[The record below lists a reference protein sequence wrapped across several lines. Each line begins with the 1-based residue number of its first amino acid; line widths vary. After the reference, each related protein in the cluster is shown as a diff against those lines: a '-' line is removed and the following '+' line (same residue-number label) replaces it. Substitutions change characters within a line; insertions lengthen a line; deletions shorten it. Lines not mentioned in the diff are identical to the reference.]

1 MSLIKLLSVSQSLVG
16 GRNQPGRYK
25 MADQNLLPKFAP
37 MGRRISLAP
46 KRKPQ
51 EPLAQIG
58 SDKLKTR
65 TTASRVES
73 APGAAASDPRQGRTS
88 PLAGATAEVV
98 TTVAPKTP
106 TALCVN
112 AIPAS
117 TNWFRLRNNPF
128 ATRLAVKT
136 NSQPPAR
143 TELSL
148 EAVKP
153 VRNDLSDA
161 DLEVVSAKPE
171 TKHSGAQQKPR
182 GPRWFKPELTG
193 LVWRRLTAR
202 VVDSERVRV

>member
-37 MGRRISLAP
+37 VGRPISLAP

-51 EPLAQIG
+51 EPFAPNE
-58 SDKLKTR
+58 SDKPKPR
-65 TTASRVES
+65 TTASGIQS
-73 APGAAASDPRQGRTS
+73 APGAPELGSIQVKTS
-88 PLAGATAEVV
+88 ALAGSTAEIV
-98 TTVAPKTP
+98 TLVATKPP
-106 TALCVN
+106 TAICVN

-128 ATRLAVKT
+128 ATRSAQRT
-136 NSQPPAR
+136 NSLLPAQ

-148 EAVKP
+148 DAVKP

-161 DLEVVSAKPE
+161 DLEVVAGKPE
-171 TKHSGAQQKPR
+171 TKQSGAQKRR

-193 LVWRRLTAR
+193 LAWRRLTAR
-202 VVDSERVRV
+202 W

>member
-16 GRNQPGRYK
+16 GRNQPERYK

-37 MGRRISLAP
+37 VGRPISLAP

-51 EPLAQIG
+51 EPLAQNG
-58 SDKLKTR
+58 SDKLKIR
-65 TTASRVES
+65 TAASGIES
-73 APGAAASDPRQGRTS
+73 APGALASDPMQGKTS
-88 PLAGATAEVV
+88 PLAGSTAEVV
-98 TTVAPKTP
+98 TTIAPKTP
-106 TALCVN
+106 SAVCVN

-128 ATRLAVKT
+128 ATRLAVKI

-148 EAVKP
+148 DAVKP

-171 TKHSGAQQKPR
+171 TKHSGAQKPPGR
-182 GPRWFKPELTG
+182 PWFKPELTG
-193 LVWRRLTAR
+193 LAWRRLTAR
-202 VVDSERVRV
+202 LFDSERMRV

>member
-37 MGRRISLAP
+37 VGRPISLAP

-51 EPLAQIG
+51 EPFAPNE
-58 SDKLKTR
+58 SDKPKPR
-65 TTASRVES
+65 TTASGIQS
-73 APGAAASDPRQGRTS
+73 APGAPELGSIQVKTS
-88 PLAGATAEVV
+88 ALAGSTAEIV
-98 TTVAPKTP
+98 TLVATKPP
-106 TALCVN
+106 TAICVN

-128 ATRLAVKT
+128 ATRSAQRT
-136 NSQPPAR
+136 NSLPPAQ

-148 EAVKP
+148 DAVKP

-161 DLEVVSAKPE
+161 DLEVVSGKPE
-171 TKHSGAQQKPR
+171 TKQSGAQKRR

-193 LVWRRLTAR
+193 LAWRRLTAR
-202 VVDSERVRV
+202 LFDSERVRV

>member
-25 MADQNLLPKFAP
+25 MVEQNLLPKFAP
-37 MGRRISLAP
+37 VGRPISLAP

-51 EPLAQIG
+51 ETLAPNE
-58 SDKLKTR
+58 SDKPKPR
-65 TTASRVES
+65 TTASEIDS
-73 APGAAASDPRQGRTS
+73 APGAPELNSIQGNTS
-88 PLAGATAEVV
+88 AMAGSTAEVV
-98 TTVAPKTP
+98 TLAATKPP

-128 ATRLAVKT
+128 ATRSAERTSSL
-136 NSQPPAR
+136 PPAQ

-148 EAVKP
+148 DAVKP

-161 DLEVVSAKPE
+161 DLEVVSGKPE
-171 TKHSGAQQKPR
+171 TKQSGAQKR
-182 GPRWFKPELTG
+182 RVPRWFKPGLTG
-193 LVWRRLTAR
+193 LAWRRLTAR
-202 VVDSERVRV
+202 LFDSERVRV